1 MKVISSAPGRIDFL
15 NTHQDYKGL
24 PTVPIAIDRR
34 VSMEGKNRD
43 DSLFSLASRD
53 ISGGEDLFPVERPEY
68 AKKPWWGNY
77 LRAVV
82 NALTAA
88 YPKKLMGLDV
98 VVESNLPIASGLASS
113 AALEVAFASL
123 LNCANGLRLGPRDV
137 AEVCYRAEH
146 YELGIPCGRL
156 DQYSSAFG
164 GVIFLESR
172 PPYAV
177 EELPRIPASMVII
190 DSGVKHSTGLIH
202 PVRQAELDEGLSQ
215 LFEAGDV
222 DDGVARQSAPKY
234 DEVLWER
241 MNIAALGHFLP
252 SINPTY
258 SKRVLFTVLMQRST
272 VLAVKLMK
280 SQEMDLGA
288 LTAVLGDNLR
298 KPRDPLEALGQ
309 IVNYQHE
316 LLRDLYEVSHP
327 QLELLRDLALSSG
340 AIGAKLSG
348 AGMGGAVLAIARDE
362 ATAKRCV
369 EAVSGEAAL
378 ASVVSVDLGASS
390 RLLP

>member
-34 VSMEGKNRD
+34 VSMKGKSRD
-43 DSLFSLASRD
+43 DNLFSLASRD
-53 ISGGEDLFPVERPEY
+53 ISEGEDLFPVERPEY
-68 AKKPWWGNY
+68 AKKTWWGNY
-77 LRAVV
+77 MRAVV

-123 LNCANGLRLGPRDV
+123 LNCANGLGLGPRDV

-146 YELGIPCGRL
+146 HELGIPCGRL

-177 EELPRIPASMVII
+177 EELPRIPASMAII

-234 DEVLWER
+234 NEVLWER
-241 MNIAALGHFLP
+241 MNIEALGHFLP

-258 SKRVLFTVLMQRST
+258 AKRILFTVLMQRST

-288 LTAVLGDNLR
+288 LAAVLGDNFR

-316 LLRDLYEVSHP
+316 LLRDLYGVSHP
-327 QLELLRDLALSSG
+327 KLELLRDLALSSG

-348 AGMGGAVLAIARDE
+348 AGMGGAVLAIARE
-362 ATAKRCV
+362 AATAKRCV

-378 ASVVSVDLGASS
+378 ASVVKVDLGASS